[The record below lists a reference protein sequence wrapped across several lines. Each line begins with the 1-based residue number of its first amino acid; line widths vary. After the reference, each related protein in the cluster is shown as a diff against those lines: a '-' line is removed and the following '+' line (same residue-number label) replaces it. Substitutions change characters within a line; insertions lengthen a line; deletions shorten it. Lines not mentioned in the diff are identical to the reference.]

1 MKENLM
7 NENIRFDPSKLIK
20 QGKTKNVYQASDGN
34 IVLEF
39 TDRVTGY
46 ADSGEIDPGGNDRLG
61 ELKGKSELAF
71 NMAAHY
77 FRLLQQRNLPTHF
90 IDACD
95 ERKLFLVRPSR
106 MFGNGIEWIYRGVA
120 SGSFVRRYGM
130 YIKEGTPILPYMEAS
145 FKDDERGDPFVTPQT
160 LQILGIMPQQ
170 AYDACVQACS
180 NVFALVSSDM
190 LSRGL
195 ALWDMKIELG
205 LDAEGRIMVIDEI
218 SPDCMRVYL
227 GKNKISG
234 SELGKFFGF

>member
-1 MKENLM
+1 M
-7 NENIRFDPSKLIK
+7 NKNIQFDPNNLIK
-20 QGKTKNVYQASDGN
+20 QGKTKNVYQGPGGD

-39 TDRVTGY
+39 TDRVTGN
-46 ADSGEIDPGGNDRLG
+46 AASGEIDPGGNDRLG
-61 ELKGKSELAF
+61 ELQGKSVLAYK
-71 NMAAHY
+71 MAVHY
-77 FRLLQQRNLPTHF
+77 FRLLQQRNLPTHC

-95 ERKLFLVRPSR
+95 ERRLLLVRPSR

-130 YIKEGTPILPYMEAS
+130 YIKEGAPILPYVETS
-145 FKDDERGDPFVTPQT
+145 FKDDERGDPFVTPQA
-160 LQILGIMPQQ
+160 LQILGIMHQQ
-170 AYDACVQACS
+170 AYETCMQLCS

-190 LSRGL
+190 LSLGI

-218 SPDCMRVYL
+218 SPDCMRVYH

-234 SELGKFFGF
+234 PELGAFFGF